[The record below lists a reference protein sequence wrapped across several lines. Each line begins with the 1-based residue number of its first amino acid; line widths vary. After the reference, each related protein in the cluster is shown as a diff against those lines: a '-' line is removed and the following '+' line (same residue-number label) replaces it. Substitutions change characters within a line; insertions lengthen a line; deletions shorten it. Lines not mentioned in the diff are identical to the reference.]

1 MKKGFIYTVVLFIA
15 ALTGCEDFLDCPS
28 NDKLEYGRYYRNA
41 AEVNTGVLACYNG
54 IHGPLDRE
62 FFLTEIRSDNARN
75 YRQNDVNGTELD
87 LVNMDIYQ
95 VDPSSDIN
103 TLYWERTYHN
113 IANCNSVME
122 HLDVVEVPA
131 LRQQYEGEVRFIRA
145 YHYFNLVRLYGAVFL
160 VTERITPEE
169 AKYTERSTVDVVYG
183 QIREDLEFA
192 ASKLPVGNTSDQ
204 KGRIDR
210 WGAKTLLAK
219 VYLTLAGS
227 ENDRPKAKQL
237 LTDAWTLLKE
247 VEKDGGY
254 DLVKTSYADVFSVS
268 NEMNEEILFA
278 SRYKAG
284 GYGLGSPFGNYFAPG
299 NSGNMIITGGG
310 SGYNCPTEDL
320 LAAFKKE
327 NDEQAGIMDNRKAAV
342 LEETWTKVTDS
353 GTKTVN
359 YLSYVTKYLSEIL
372 TSKDAENDW
381 PIIRYADVL
390 LMLGEIENELN
401 GPTQTAVDYLNYT
414 RMRAGLKAKKVED
427 FKDKY
432 EFQDAMLTERR
443 LEFAFENQRFFD
455 LQRTG
460 QLPIVMKNHFETEK
474 VRSIQNGNYA
484 KEGFYDAPRFTTIYM
499 PDKSLENWQLLLPI
513 PYKVMMSAPNA
524 TQNVGY

>member
-1 MKKGFIYTVVLFIA
+1 
-15 ALTGCEDFLDCPS
+15 
-28 NDKLEYGRYYRNA
+28 
-41 AEVNTGVLACYNG
+41 
-54 IHGPLDRE
+54 
-62 FFLTEIRSDNARN
+62 
-75 YRQNDVNGTELD
+75 
-87 LVNMDIYQ
+87 
-95 VDPSSDIN
+95 
-103 TLYWERTYHN
+103 
-113 IANCNSVME
+113 
-122 HLDVVEVPA
+122 
-131 LRQQYEGEVRFIRA
+131 
-145 YHYFNLVRLYGAVFL
+145 
-160 VTERITPEE
+160 
-169 AKYTERSTVDVVYG
+169 
-183 QIREDLEFA
+183 
-192 ASKLPVGNTSDQ
+192 
-204 KGRIDR
+204 
-210 WGAKTLLAK
+210 
-219 VYLTLAGS
+219 
-227 ENDRPKAKQL
+227 
-237 LTDAWTLLKE
+237 
-247 VEKDGGY
+247 
-254 DLVKTSYADVFSVS
+254 
-268 NEMNEEILFA
+268 
-278 SRYKAG
+278 
-284 GYGLGSPFGNYFAPG
+284 
-299 NSGNMIITGGG
+299 MIITGGG

-432 EFQDAMLTERR
+432 EFQDALLTERR